1 MAPMSLRTKLLGLF
15 GLLAVLP
22 LIAVGV
28 FDYVRSIRAIETLVA
43 DQATMFAERSAVE
56 LADRW
61 AIVAA
66 NVALL
71 AENEE
76 TQSLYQ
82 TRTSN
87 HAGNTFLNGIWP
99 ELGRELAWID
109 YRDVSGAA
117 VFRLGEQTPGSAARE
132 YVVRRDI
139 VDRGGRVIGTLE
151 VGARLD
157 SILPQATLA
166 ARIGHS
172 GQSLVVDRKTGDV
185 LFDTRDR
192 ARDGRAT
199 PLLTTLR
206 RWLATTTLGST
217 AAHGTFNVKEGDST
231 RTAAVVALSTPPLA
245 ILASGT
251 LEEFSAP
258 FTHILG
264 SNLTALTL
272 LVLAL
277 SAAFVALLF
286 RATRTLS
293 ALTAAADEVGRG
305 NLEPALPMAAS
316 NDEVGRLTTA
326 FDAMLYRLRSMLAE
340 VEQSRQLAAVGQ
352 FASQI
357 SHEIRNPLTAI
368 KLNLQRIER
377 AASSGTPSRDLG
389 PPIEIALREA
399 NRLDRVVRGVLRLGR
414 RGHVV
419 LEPTDVHVAIAAAVE
434 RHRAQFE
441 EEGVDVLLS
450 LVAAESPVLADR
462 ALLESALGNLLLN
475 AVDADAS
482 VVVVQTT
489 VSEET
494 RTLRLTMTDNG
505 HGLSAEAGARAF
517 EPFFSTTEG
526 GSGLGLPLVHRTIEE
541 HHGTISIGNRTDG
554 STGTIVVVELPLDGG
569 GR

>member
-1 MAPMSLRTKLLGLF
+1 MSLRAKLLGLF

-28 FDYVRSIRAIETLVA
+28 FDYVRSIRALETLVA
-43 DQATMFAERSAVE
+43 NQATMFAERSAIE

-61 AIVAA
+61 GIVAA

-71 AENEE
+71 AENEDA
-76 TQSLYQ
+76 QSLYDAGASNA
-82 TRTSN
+82 TRRE
-87 HAGNTFLNGIWP
+87 FLNGIWP
-99 ELGRELAWID
+99 ELGRDLAWIE
-109 YRDVSGAA
+109 YHDVSGTTL
-117 VFRLGEQTPGSAARE
+117 FRLGEPSQGSAARE
-132 YVVRRDI
+132 YVVHREI
-139 VDRGGRVIGTLE
+139 VDRHGRVVGMVR

-157 SILPQATLA
+157 SILPETALA

-172 GQSLVVDRKTGDV
+172 GQSLVVDRTTGDV

-192 ARDGRAT
+192 ARDGPAT

-206 RWLATTTLGST
+206 RWLATTTPESV
-217 AAHGTFNVKEGDST
+217 AVRGTFNVREDDST

-258 FTHILG
+258 FTDILG
-264 SNLTALTL
+264 SNLTALTV
-272 LVLAL
+272 LVFAL

-305 NLEPALPMAAS
+305 NLEPALPIAAS
-316 NDEVGRLTTA
+316 NDEVGRLTNA
-326 FDAMLYRLRSMLAE
+326 FESMLSRLRSMLAE

-377 AASSGTPSRDLG
+377 AASSGLPSRDLG
-389 PPIEIALREA
+389 PPIEIALRET

-414 RGHVV
+414 RGRVV
-419 LEPTDVHVAIAAAVE
+419 LESTDINAAIAATVD
-434 RHRAQFE
+434 RYRAQFE
-441 EEGVDVLLS
+441 EEQVDVSLS
-450 LVAAESPVLADR
+450 LVAAGSRGLADR
-462 ALLESALGNLLLN
+462 ALLESALANLLLN

-482 VVVVQTT
+482 VIVIET
-489 VSEET
+489 SLCDET

-505 HGLSAEAGARAF
+505 HGLSAESGARAF
-517 EPFFSTTEG
+517 EPFYSTTEG
-526 GSGLGLPLVHRTIEE
+526 GSGLGLALVHRTVEE

-554 STGTIVVVELPLDGG
+554 ATGTTVVLELPLEGG
-569 GR
+569 GP